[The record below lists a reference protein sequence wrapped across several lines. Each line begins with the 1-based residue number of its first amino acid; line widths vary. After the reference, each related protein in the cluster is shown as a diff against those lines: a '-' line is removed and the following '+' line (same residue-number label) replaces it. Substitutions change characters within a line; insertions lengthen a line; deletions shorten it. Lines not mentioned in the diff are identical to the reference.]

1 MCIIVILL
9 LWPLSTDEHSVP
21 PPDCTAFFD
30 LISIKQNVKSFTSS
44 MFTSQKSVHT
54 SFRNDTFLH
63 VACQTS
69 PFTTISTTAPCRD
82 RIFGYSH
89 TYKHLLAA
97 SEGSW
102 AERKGWRGHK
112 GQVSVPSFLH
122 SPTFLVEIKPI
133 KQTGAHSVNV
143 VCGCV
148 FVCMFVCTRQHRSCL
163 LRKNH

>member
-1 MCIIVILL
+1 MYIIVILP
-9 LWPLSTDEHSVP
+9 LWPLSSDEHSIP
-21 PPDCTAFFD
+21 PPNCTAFCD

-69 PFTTISTTAPCRD
+69 LFTTISTTAPCRE
-82 RIFGYSH
+82 RILGYSH
-89 TYKHLLAA
+89 TYKHLLAV

-122 SPTFLVEIKPI
+122 LPTFLVEIKPI
-133 KQTGAHSVNV
+133 KQTGALSVNV
-143 VCGCV
+143 VCVDVYLCV
-148 FVCMFVCTRQHRSCL
+148 CLCDPGNTGAVC
-163 LRKNH
+163 